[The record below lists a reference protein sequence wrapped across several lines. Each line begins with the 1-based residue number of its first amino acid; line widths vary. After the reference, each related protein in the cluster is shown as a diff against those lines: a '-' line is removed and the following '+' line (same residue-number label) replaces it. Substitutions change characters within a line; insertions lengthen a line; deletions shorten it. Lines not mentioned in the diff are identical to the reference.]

1 MFYYPE
7 PNEARRM
14 ARLPTPE
21 RARNAG
27 TIRPNAQTRAETIAE
42 LRAEVDSFAD
52 RIKAELLAELRVEV
66 KRLIS
71 MEVTHASQQR

>member
-1 MFYYPE
+1 
-7 PNEARRM
+7 
-14 ARLPTPE
+14 
-21 RARNAG
+21 
-27 TIRPNAQTRAETIAE
+27 